1 MKFARIG
8 LIAVAL
14 VAALGAAFLA
24 NGMLTSEPPVV
35 EKVEQVETVK
45 VLVAAKDIGVGSTVS
60 NGSLEWQDWPKTALS
75 GRFVTRQPGADALD
89 SYKGATARAT
99 IIAGEPILDGKLVK
113 MGEGGFMSAI
123 LPSGLRAISVKISP
137 ESGAGGFILPND
149 RVDVILTRRER
160 ARAGGNDAFVS
171 EAILTNVRVLAIDQA
186 LRGDKNDGAS
196 KESQVAI
203 GKTATLA
210 LRPLEAEQLARA
222 EATGVISLALRSMA
236 DSDPARNADDN
247 LADFRGTGSMTVI
260 RYGVSSTVSARK

>member
-8 LIAVAL
+8 LIVVAL
-14 VAALGAAFLA
+14 AAAVGAAILA
-24 NGMLTSEPPVV
+24 NGMLTAEPPVV
-35 EKVEQVETVK
+35 ETVAVVETVK
-45 VLVAAKDIGVGSTVS
+45 VLVAAKDIVVGASVAG
-60 NGSLEWQDWPKTALS
+60 GSLEWQDWPKTAVS
-75 GRFVTRQPGADALD
+75 GRFVTRQPGTDAID
-89 SYKGATARAT
+89 AYKGATARAT
-99 IIAGEPILDGKLVK
+99 IVAGEPILDGKLVK

-160 ARAGGNDAFVS
+160 ARAGGAETFVS

-186 LRGDKNDGAS
+186 LRSDKNDGGS

-222 EATGVISLALRSMA
+222 EAAGVISLALRSMA
-236 DSDPARNADDN
+236 DSDPAQNVTDN
-247 LADFRGTGSMTVI
+247 LEDFRGTGSVTVI